1 MMTWLGSR
9 GRTAALLAV
18 AVALLGLF
26 GYVAV
31 RSGPLAPVPV
41 TLAAVEQ
48 TSLSPALY
56 GIGTVEARYTHRIG
70 PVAPGRV
77 ARVDVQAGD
86 LVRAGQV
93 LGEMDPVDLDER
105 IAAQSALLLRTSAA
119 LAAAASQVRDAA
131 ARESYAGAQAKR
143 YEALYGQRL
152 VSTDAVEARRQE
164 HEVATAALS
173 GARAMRDAAVQDL
186 AAMRADRA
194 ALAQQRAKLR
204 LVAPIDGL
212 VANRLADPGTTLVAG
227 QPVVEVIDPASL
239 WVNVRFDQLRAG
251 GLRASLPAEVVLRS
265 QPGAPLAGRVLRIE
279 PMADAVTEET
289 LAKVAF
295 LAPPQPLPPVGE
307 LVEVT
312 VPLPALPPA
321 PVVPNAALQR
331 VDGELGVWVVDGDRP
346 RFVPVRTGATDL
358 DGRVQVLDGVA
369 VGEHVVQFS
378 QRSLDRRSRL
388 RVVERLPGRGA

>member
-1 MMTWLGSR
+1 MMTRLGSR

-41 TLAAVEQ
+41 TLAVVEQ
-48 TSLSPALY
+48 VSLSPALY
-56 GIGTVEARYTHRIG
+56 GIGTVEARYTYRIG

-77 ARVDVQAGD
+77 ARVDVQVGD

-105 IAAQSALLLRTSAA
+105 IAAQAALLQRAAAA
-119 LAAAASQVRDAA
+119 LAAAQSQVSDAA
-131 ARESYAGAQAKR
+131 ARASYAGAQAQR
-143 YEALYGQRL
+143 HETLYGQRL

-164 HEVATAALS
+164 REVAAAALAV
-173 GARAMRDAAVQDL
+173 ARALRDAAVQDL

-194 ALAQQRAKLR
+194 ALEQQRANLR
-204 LVAPIDGL
+204 LVAPVGGL
-212 VANRLADPGTTLVAG
+212 VANRAADPGTTLVAG
-227 QPVVEVIDPASL
+227 QPVIEVIDPDAL
-239 WVNVRFDQLRAG
+239 WVNVRFDQLRTG
-251 GLRASLPAEVVLRS
+251 GLRADLPAAVLLRS
-265 QPGAPLAGRVLRIE
+265 QPDAPLAGRVLRVE
-279 PMADAVTEET
+279 PVADAVTEEI
-289 LAKVAF
+289 LAKVVF
-295 LAPPQPLPPVGE
+295 LASPQPLPPIGE

-312 VPLPALPPA
+312 VPLPALPSA
-321 PVVPNAALQR
+321 AVVPNAALQR
-331 VDGELGVWVVDGDRP
+331 VDGELGVWVVDGAHP
-346 RFVPVRTGATDL
+346 RFVPVRTGASDL

-369 VGEHVVQFS
+369 AGERVVQFS

>member
-1 MMTWLGSR
+1 MMTWIGSR
-9 GRTAALLAV
+9 GRTAALIAV

-48 TSLSPALY
+48 ASLSPALY

-77 ARVDVQAGD
+77 ARVDVQVGD
-86 LVRAGQV
+86 LVRAGQL

-105 IAAQSALLLRTSAA
+105 IAAQSALLLRASAA
-119 LAAAASQVRDAA
+119 LAAAESQVRDAA

-143 YEALYGQRL
+143 YETLFGQRL

-164 HEVATAALS
+164 REVAAAALAA
-173 GARAMRDAAVQDL
+173 ARALRNAAAQDL

-194 ALAQQRAKLR
+194 ALEQQRANLR
-204 LVAPIDGL
+204 LVAPVDGL
-212 VANRLADPGTTLVAG
+212 VAHRLADPGTTLVAG
-227 QPVVEVIDPASL
+227 QPVIEVIDPATL

-251 GLRASLPAEVVLRS
+251 GLRADLPAEVVLRS
-265 QPGAPLAGRVLRIE
+265 QPDAPLAGRVLRIE

-289 LAKVAF
+289 LAKVVF
-295 LAPPQPLPPVGE
+295 LAPPQTLPPVG
-307 LVEVT
+307 
-312 VPLPALPPA
+312 
-321 PVVPNAALQR
+321 
-331 VDGELGVWVVDGDRP
+331 
-346 RFVPVRTGATDL
+346 
-358 DGRVQVLDGVA
+358 
-369 VGEHVVQFS
+369 
-378 QRSLDRRSRL
+378 
-388 RVVERLPGRGA
+388 